1 MAIWKH
7 ITGFRVTLMIIAVG
21 LGLLAL
27 RRPSGEVMA
36 ALPED
41 QVEFTVEID
50 SETYKLAHGMAY
62 RVQSDGKWEVVER
75 IFDPVEVARMWV
87 TEGDQILRVTD
98 DRTMKI
104 PVRVPFADDFEGLPE
119 GVSGLRRMIGPERG
133 WSDLTLQ
140 SPQTATV
147 PDYVKLRQRI
157 LTKEGDFLDARVE
170 PLAVAARTG
179 KMGLRCFC
187 PAVSSEMICTKASL
201 GTGLVYFKSG
211 DTLWFQAWY
220 RVVGPRY
227 PHTLAD
233 FECSYA
239 HMSPGPRICL
249 GEEGYLEVEL
259 KALSKPRYQQPEG
272 KRLRFPTGQWVCVT
286 AEFQL
291 DTQHGRVK
299 LWQDRQLVLDA
310 TGPNFPFP
318 SAIIDKME
326 LGISAHSHGTDPAT
340 LDVDDVQISRTE
352 LALPPPE

>member
-1 MAIWKH
+1 M
-7 ITGFRVTLMIIAVG
+7 
-21 LGLLAL
+21 
-27 RRPSGEVMA
+27 
-36 ALPED
+36 
-41 QVEFTVEID
+41 TVDID
-50 SETYKLAHGMAY
+50 HETYKLAHGLAY
-62 RVQSDGKWEVVER
+62 RVLSDGKWEVVER
-75 IFDPVEVARMWV
+75 IFDPAEVAQMWV

-104 PVRVPFADDFEGLPE
+104 PVRVPFWDDFEGLPE
-119 GVSGLRRMIGPERG
+119 GVSGLRQMIGPDRG

-140 SPQTATV
+140 SPQTPTV
-147 PDYVKLRQRI
+147 PDYVKLRQSM
-157 LTKEGDFLDARVE
+157 LTKQGGFLDARVE
-170 PLAVAARTG
+170 PLAAAAHTG

-259 KALSKPRYQQPEG
+259 KALSKPLYDQPGG
-272 KRLRFPTGQWVCVT
+272 KRLRFPTDQWVCVT
-286 AEFQL
+286 AEFLL
-291 DTQHGRVK
+291 DTHLGRVK
-299 LWQDRQLVLDA
+299 LWQDRQLVVDA

-318 SAIIDKME
+318 SAVIDKME
-326 LGISAHSHGTDPAT
+326 LGISAHSYGTEPAT
-340 LDVDDVQISRTE
+340 LDVDDVQISRAE
-352 LALPPPE
+352 LPLPPSE

>member
-1 MAIWKH
+1 M
-7 ITGFRVTLMIIAVG
+7 
-21 LGLLAL
+21 GLLVIQ
-27 RRPSGEVMA
+27 RRGRGGEVFA
-36 ALPED
+36 ALPAD
-41 QVEFTVEID
+41 QVELTVDID
-50 SETYKLAHGMAY
+50 HETYKLANGLAY
-62 RVQSDGKWEVVER
+62 RVLSDGKWEVVER
-75 IFDPVEVARMWV
+75 IFDPAEVAQMWV
-87 TEGDQILRVTD
+87 TKGDQILRVTD

-104 PVRVPFADDFEGLPE
+104 PVRVPFMDGFEGLPE
-119 GVSGLRRMIGPERG
+119 GVSGLRQMIGPDRG

-140 SPQTATV
+140 SPQTPTV
-147 PDYVKLRQRI
+147 PDYVKLRQSI
-157 LTKEGDFLDARVE
+157 LSKQGDFLDARVE
-170 PLAVAARTG
+170 PLAAAAHTG

-227 PHTLAD
+227 PHTLVD
-233 FECSYA
+233 FECGYA

-272 KRLRFPTGQWVCVT
+272 KRLRFPTDQWVCVT

-299 LWQDRQLVLDA
+299 LWQDRQLVVDA
-310 TGPNFPFP
+310 QGPNFPFP
-318 SAIIDKME
+318 SAVIDKME
-326 LGISAHSHGTDPAT
+326 LGISAHSYSTEPAT

-352 LALPPPE
+352 LPLPPSE